1 MFRDET
7 RKVVRKAKAKEIE
20 RNASPEEEALTKPSQ
35 PCSDRSPKVYSPQGD
50 IGLVMRNPSPP
61 IEDGAISFFFHRDAS
76 APRTFSRGFLDILPA
91 IYQKELNSRGPLPE
105 IITAIGLA
113 GFSNLQGAPDVMLA
127 ARVKHTAALRDVN
140 AALHDPA
147 RAKADST
154 LMTVMLL
161 GLFEVLTFSTLTV
174 FTTLTRDRTSH
185 APLRSL
191 CRHGLSI
198 LVERQRSLRF
208 VDMAN
213 FSMILAAAC
222 SLIFEIRL
230 QVPLIAIFIISLLTI
245 CQLIDCIQRRKAV
258 PQVISDWS
266 ETAYNLQNED
276 ELIEQQLFNIMARL
290 CNVRHLIHTQAGG
303 NPETVALA
311 FSIDADLEVW
321 AASLPSIYSY
331 KIIAAQQG
339 SHGTFGYDRHVYP
352 NFPIA
357 GAWNAWRSARIL
369 AIEAV
374 IAWLMRYGERL
385 VSTPEYIR
393 CKLLQNKMSNDIC
406 ASVSFYFEGTD
417 NFRDAPYALKASAGI
432 SLLWPLYVV
441 ATAHHHTDARNVW
454 IIKQL
459 EKIAGVLGIRQ
470 AMVLANLLRG
480 NRGITLWDREMSNRL
495 DLEDENEDEW

>member
-161 GLFEVLTFSTLTV
+161 GLFENITCSTPQSLQAWAKHISGA
-174 FTTLTRDRTSH
+174 TTLAQIRGHGQFQYDLGRRMFTY
-185 APLRSL
+185 LRNQ
-191 CRHGLSI
+191 I
-198 LVERQRSLRF
+198 
-208 VDMAN
+208 
-213 FSMILAAAC
+213 
-222 SLIFEIRL
+222 
-230 QVPLIAIFIISLLTI
+230 
-245 CQLIDCIQRRKAV
+245 LIDCIQRRKAV

-311 FSIDADLEVW
+311 FSIDADLEAW

-393 CKLLQNKMSNDIC
+393 CKLLQSKMSNDIC